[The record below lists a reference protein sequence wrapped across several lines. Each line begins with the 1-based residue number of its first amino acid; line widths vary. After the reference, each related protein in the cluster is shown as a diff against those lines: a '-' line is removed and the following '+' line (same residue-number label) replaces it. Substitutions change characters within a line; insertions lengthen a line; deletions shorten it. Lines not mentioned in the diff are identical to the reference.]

1 MPLSR
6 NSSAESD
13 NSFRFG
19 TVPVKEMPGVLFAA
33 SAVKPGW
40 CLVLIT
46 SRDSGSWPDVRDV
59 RVVAMDDERATRAQ
73 QRRQVVDSHAA
84 ALGAAEDGALIAGD
98 GEIMSL
104 AELLERRLDAGV
116 TWP

>member
-1 MPLSR
+1 
-6 NSSAESD
+6 
-13 NSFRFG
+13 
-19 TVPVKEMPGVLFAA
+19 
-33 SAVKPGW
+33 
-40 CLVLIT
+40 
-46 SRDSGSWPDVRDV
+46 
-59 RVVAMDDERATRAQ
+59 MDDERATRAQ